1 MVTRWPS
8 ATSASSGSTDGRGR
22 HCPQERWLRAL
33 VNRLATPGERCWS
46 WLAQQR
52 PLKRVGL
59 KLALLAAVGL
69 FALYPNPVL
78 LVRQIGHLLDLE
90 SLIQP
95 DLPAMPEIN
104 RQIDRL
110 IATNTVALTEFKAV
124 ERFVLR
130 RISYQYDWH
139 GWWNLDYWPTAA
151 EVWERQREDC
161 DGRAVLAVSI
171 LRARGHHDA
180 RLVANLQHVW
190 VAVGTNELMGPMTDK
205 NFRREGGKMVDG
217 KLVGAKTVVTL
228 PSLKTLLDSLAMT
241 CKFPAW
247 RVVLMLMAL
256 LALAFH
262 PATDR
267 GRFAM
272 LCAGMLTGYV
282 VFLDWCVRRVDRD
295 AQDFDWNLP
304 CAVLLILSSFVL
316 AWREQPSAGQDPVP
330 AGR

>member
-1 MVTRWPS
+1 M
-8 ATSASSGSTDGRGR
+8 
-22 HCPQERWLRAL
+22 
-33 VNRLATPGERCWS
+33 NRLVTTGARCWS
-46 WLAQQR
+46 WLAKQR
-52 PLKRVGL
+52 PLKRVSL
-59 KLALLAAVGL
+59 KLALLAVVVL

-78 LVRQIGHLLDLE
+78 LLRQAGHLLDME

-104 RQIDRL
+104 RNIDQL
-110 IATNTVALTEFKAV
+110 LATNTVALTELKAV

-151 EVWERQREDC
+151 EVWERKREDC

-171 LRARGHHDA
+171 LRARGHREA

-190 VAVGTNELMGPMTDK
+190 VAVGTNELMGPMADK

-217 KLVGAKTVVTL
+217 KLVGAKTVITL

-247 RVVLMLMAL
+247 RVVLMLVTL
-256 LALAFH
+256 LALVFH
-262 PATDR
+262 PSADT

-272 LCAGMLTGYV
+272 LCAAMLAGYV
-282 VFLDWCVRRVDRD
+282 IFLDWCVRRMDRD
-295 AQDFDWNLP
+295 TAGFDWNFP
-304 CAVLLILSSFVL
+304 VAAVLILGALAL
-316 AWREQPSAGQDPVP
+316 AWRTRAGGLQPPSSGS
-330 AGR
+330 GT

>member
-1 MVTRWPS
+1 M
-8 ATSASSGSTDGRGR
+8 
-22 HCPQERWLRAL
+22 
-33 VNRLATPGERCWS
+33 NRLATTGARFWS
-46 WLAQQR
+46 WLARQR
-52 PLKRVGL
+52 PLKRISL
-59 KLALLAAVGL
+59 KLALLAVVVL

-78 LVRQIGHLLDLE
+78 LVRQIGHLLDME

-104 RQIDRL
+104 RSIDQL
-110 IATNTVALTEFKAV
+110 LATNTVALTELKAV

-171 LRARGHHDA
+171 LRARGHQNA

-190 VAVGTNELMGPMTDK
+190 VAVGTNELMGPMVDK
-205 NFRREGGKMVDG
+205 NFRREGGK
-217 KLVGAKTVVTL
+217 TIVTF
-228 PSLKTLLDSLAMT
+228 PALKTLLDSLAMT

-247 RVVLMLMAL
+247 RVVLMLVTL
-256 LALAFH
+256 LALVFH
-262 PATDR
+262 PAMDR

-272 LCAGMLTGYV
+272 LCAAMLAGYV
-282 VFLDWCVRRVDRD
+282 VFLDWCVRRMDRE
-295 AQDFDWNLP
+295 AAGFDWNFP
-304 CAVLLILSSFVL
+304 VAAVLILGALAL
-316 AWREQPSAGQDPVP
+316 AWRDVRGTLLSPSPP
-330 AGR
+330 NS

>member
-1 MVTRWPS
+1 MHRIVTTGIEFW
-8 ATSASSGSTDGRGR
+8 
-22 HCPQERWLRAL
+22 RWLA
-33 VNRLATPGERCWS
+33 A
-46 WLAQQR
+46 QR
-52 PLKRVGL
+52 PLKRAGL
-59 KLALLAAVGL
+59 KLALLAVVML

-78 LVRQIGHLLDLE
+78 LGRQVGRLLDTE

-104 RQIDRL
+104 RGIDQL
-110 IATNTVALTEFKAV
+110 LATNTPALTEFKAV
-124 ERFVLR
+124 ERYVYR
-130 RISYQYDWH
+130 RIPYQYDWH

-171 LRARGHHDA
+171 LRARGHTDA

-205 NFRREGGKMVDG
+205 NFRREGGKTIITFP
-217 KLVGAKTVVTL
+217 A
-228 PSLKTLLDSLAMT
+228 LKTLLDSLAMT

-247 RVVLMLMAL
+247 RVMLMLVTL
-256 LALAFH
+256 LALVFH
-262 PATDR
+262 PSADP

-272 LCAGMLTGYV
+272 LCAMMLAGYA

-295 AQDFDWNLP
+295 AAGFDWNFP
-304 CAVLLILSSFVL
+304 VAAVLILGSLAF
-316 AWREQPSAGQDPVP
+316 AWRTARRGEG
-330 AGR
+330 